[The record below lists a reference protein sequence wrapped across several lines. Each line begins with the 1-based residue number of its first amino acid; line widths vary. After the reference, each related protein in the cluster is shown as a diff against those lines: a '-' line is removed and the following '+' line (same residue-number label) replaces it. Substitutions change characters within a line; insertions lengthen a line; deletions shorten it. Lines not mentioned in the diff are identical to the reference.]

1 MRKMPAIKQ
10 STNMLICGEDL
21 GMVPG
26 CVPKVMNELGI
37 LSLEVQRMPK
47 NPKTLFFHPD
57 DAPYMSVVSPSSH
70 DTSTIRGWWEEDAE
84 VRQKFFNF
92 MLGEWGQAPDKMTTD
107 ISKKII
113 NQHFYSK
120 AMLAIFPIQ
129 DYLGI
134 SEKLRHPDV
143 NAERINIPANFP
155 HFWNYRMHISLEDLQ
170 KEIEFNDELAEM
182 IHRSGR
188 FQNQ

>member
-1 MRKMPAIKQ
+1 MAK
-10 STNMLICGEDL
+10 TL
-21 GMVPG
+21 GWYPG
-26 CVPKVMNELGI
+26 CVPQVMKQLGI

-47 NPKTLFFHPD
+47 NPKTMFFHPD

-70 DTSTIRGWWEEDAE
+70 DTSTLRGWWEEDRE
-84 VRQKFFNF
+84 VKQKFYNN
-92 MLGEWGQAPDKMTTD
+92 MLGEWGEAPDVMTAD
-107 ISKKII
+107 ILKKII

-143 NAERINIPANFP
+143 NAERINIPAKFP
-155 HFWNYRMHISLEDLQ
+155 HFWNYRMHISLEDLLNE
-170 KEIEFNDELAEM
+170 KDFNAELADM
-182 IHRSGR
+182 VKQSGR
-188 FQNQ
+188 FKNQ

>member
-1 MRKMPAIKQ
+1 
-10 STNMLICGEDL
+10 
-21 GMVPG
+21 
-26 CVPKVMNELGI
+26 
-37 LSLEVQRMPK
+37 
-47 NPKTLFFHPD
+47 
-57 DAPYMSVVSPSSH
+57 
-70 DTSTIRGWWEEDAE
+70 
-84 VRQKFFNF
+84 
-92 MLGEWGQAPDKMTTD
+92 MLGEWGQAPDKMTKD

-113 NQHFYSK
+113 SQHFYSK

-155 HFWNYRMHISLEDLQ
+155 HFWNYRMHILLEDLQ

-182 IHRSGR
+182 IYRSGR